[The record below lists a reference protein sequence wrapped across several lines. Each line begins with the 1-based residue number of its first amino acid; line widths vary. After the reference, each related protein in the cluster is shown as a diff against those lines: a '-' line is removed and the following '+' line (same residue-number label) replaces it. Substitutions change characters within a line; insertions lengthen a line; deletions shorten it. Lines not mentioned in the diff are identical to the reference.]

1 MPILTGCADSSGARN
16 DGIRPAA
23 AAGSGQ
29 LASAAAEFTAAST
42 PGNTAYKIGALD
54 VLEIT
59 VFKVPDLTRS
69 VQVADNGSI
78 NFPLVGEVPA
88 AGKTA
93 QGVERELTAR
103 LGARYLQ
110 SPQVSV
116 FVKEYNSQR
125 VTVEGAVKKPG
136 VYPIRGKSSLLQ
148 FIAQAEGLD
157 KDTASSE
164 VVVFRQTPGG
174 RAAARFNIEDIRGGR
189 SEDPAMQQGDV
200 IVVDTSSTKVAFS
213 YFVRA
218 LPVTSVFTAVAAL

>member
-1 MPILTGCADSSGARN
+1 MGARN
-16 DGIRPAA
+16 DGIRAA
-23 AAGSGQ
+23 APAGNGQ
-29 LASAAAEFTAAST
+29 LATAAAEFTAAST

-59 VFKVPDLTRS
+59 VFKVPDLTRT
-69 VQVADNGSI
+69 VQVADNGAI

-88 AGKTA
+88 SGKTA

-103 LGARYLQ
+103 LGARFLQ

-148 FIAQAEGLD
+148 LIAQAEGLD
-157 KDTASSE
+157 RDTASSE

-174 RAAARFNIEDIRGGR
+174 RAAARFNIDDIRGGR

-200 IVVDTSSTKVAFS
+200 IVVDTSATKVAFS
-213 YFVRA
+213 YFVKA